1 MVGFLA
7 HGLANLEGFDY
18 HDIPI
23 EEGSGIPESV
33 EAVPDSYYKIAHS
46 ENLAKVFKTIANA
59 KTNVMFNCS
68 AGKDR
73 SGVTSALLLWLCGV
87 RKSDIVYDYMRTK
100 LNNEERFKMIHENF
114 PDIDM
119 NIVIPNENNMYRFFE
134 LIEENHGTVQ
144 ELFENIGIDAE
155 FQAKIVTKMCR

>member
-1 MVGFLA
+1 
-7 HGLANLEGFDY
+7 
-18 HDIPI
+18 
-23 EEGSGIPESV
+23 
-33 EAVPDSYYKIAHS
+33 
-46 ENLAKVFKTIANA
+46 
-59 KTNVMFNCS
+59 MFNCS

-100 LNNEERFKMIHENF
+100 LNNEERFKQIHENF
-114 PDIDM
+114 PEIDM

-134 LIEENHGTVQ
+134 LIEESHGTVQ
-144 ELFENIGIDAE
+144 ELFEKIGIDAE